1 MTYEINKTLIGKK
14 IEDIRKS
21 HGLSMAEFAAKI
33 GVTKGAINNYEK
45 GRVIPKNT
53 VLNEI
58 LNYDDSELTREEF
71 IFGSF
76 KEYLEELFSELPNFE
91 NNKEWMDIIIE
102 INLLFVAGEIDY
114 EERARIFRK
123 AHLLNPE
130 LTSNDEFFNLW
141 EKYIIEK
148 NSYDVLSNDIFYND
162 IIPVFERDFLD
173 LENNFQIET
182 VDFVR
187 GILTAIRKKQ
197 FLQNSGDF
205 FNYVG
210 INRDNILKKV
220 DKYETNANIHSRSE
234 LEEYTLATEYEM
246 NLRAWDYF
254 FIVLSE
260 HIEVPLSKFL
270 KIVSDSEIISLIE
283 ERKKLRTKKF
293 IKELKDIRKNINDDD
308 LELK

>member
-14 IEDIRKS
+14 IEDIRKR
-21 HGLSMAEFAAKI
+21 HGLSMAEFATRI

-58 LNYDDSELTREEF
+58 LKFDDSELTREEF

-76 KEYLEELFSELPNFE
+76 KEYLAELFSELPNFD

-130 LTSNDEFFNLW
+130 LTSNEEFLNLW
-141 EKYIIEK
+141 EKYIVEK

-162 IIPVFERDFLD
+162 IIPVFERDFLN
-173 LENNFQIET
+173 LEKNFQIET

-187 GILTAIRKKQ
+187 GILSAIRTKQ
-197 FLQNSGDF
+197 FLENSGDF
-205 FNYVG
+205 FNYIG
-210 INRDNILKKV
+210 INRDTILKKV
-220 DKYETNANIHSRSE
+220 NKYETNTNIHSRSE
-234 LEEYTLATEYEM
+234 LEEYTLATDYEM
-246 NLRAWDYF
+246 NLQAWSYF
-254 FIVLSE
+254 FMILSE
-260 HIEVPLSKFL
+260 HSEVPLSKFL
-270 KIVSDSEIISLIE
+270 KIVAESETITLIE
-283 ERKKLRTKKF
+283 ERNKLRTEKF
-293 IKELKDIRKNINDDD
+293 RNDLKDFKKQKIEDINT
-308 LELK
+308 